1 MACLLYGISSSRYCM
16 QDGCLIATP
25 KIRRA
30 YMVEIMHGFLETLP
44 LFFVGGVQWVAF
56 FETHMH
62 VVRLA
67 KIWRKGRVV
76 Y

>member
-1 MACLLYGISSSRYCM
+1 
-16 QDGCLIATP
+16 
-25 KIRRA
+25 
-30 YMVEIMHGFLETLP
+30 MVEIMHGFLETLP